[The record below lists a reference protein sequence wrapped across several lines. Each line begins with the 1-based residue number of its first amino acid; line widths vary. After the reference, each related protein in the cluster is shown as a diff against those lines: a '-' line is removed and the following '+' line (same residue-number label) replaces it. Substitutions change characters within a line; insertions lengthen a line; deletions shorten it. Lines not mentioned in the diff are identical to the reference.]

1 MGDAVTG
8 LAEYPVDRDG
18 NMLGY
23 PVRNTRK
30 WVDGEYVYYP
40 TPHMSNTPF
49 NATMTVEG
57 MTRGRS
63 SIKFELTGAGKRWEM
78 FATDFCELA
87 QRASISNGEVA
98 GMWEVC
104 KRGANYGLRMVK

>member
-1 MGDAVTG
+1 MTG
-8 LAEYPVDRDG
+8 LAEYPVDDDG

-23 PVRNTRK
+23 PVRNARK
-30 WVDGEYVYYP
+30 WVDGAYVYYP
-40 TPHMSNTPF
+40 TPNVPNTPF
-49 NATMTVEG
+49 NATMTVAG

-87 QRASISNGEVA
+87 KVASISGGEVS
-98 GMWEVC
+98 GTWEVC